1 MKPLVRM
8 LRRYV
13 VTAVAGVLLFLVVN
27 LALFLGVVFYYGRQM
42 VQQRQ
47 ISQIARLVTEKDG
60 TVTLDTDQPLDQ
72 LLDGWVWGMVL
83 DDGGHVIWRYRL
95 PAELD
100 RTYTVPEAVSFSR
113 WYLEDFPVMSY
124 RTDWGL
130 LVLGMP
136 PNSISRYNFYID
148 NQLFSTLI
156 HWTGPVLALELLAVL
171 LACLAAGWRTGRAMG
186 ELERGIEALAAGQT
200 VQLAERGVTA
210 DLARKLNAASS
221 HLNRQNRIIARRD
234 TARTNWIAGVSH
246 DIRTPLALI
255 MGYAEQM
262 EAKADLPPEDRRR
275 ASAIRTQSL
284 RIKALIE
291 DLNLTSKLQYN
302 AQPLRLTR
310 CRAGTLLRR
319 AVSDFCNDNEGR
331 EVALEMDR
339 AADQAVLEADE
350 AMLRRAFANLLG
362 NSARHN
368 PQGCAIRVQALLQPQ
383 EQPPRLCIIF
393 SDEGTGFPPTVLA
406 VLQGRAEPG
415 SQQPHILGL
424 HLVQQ
429 IVAAHG
435 GRTVFAQNQPKGA
448 RVTLCLPLAG
458 QGQDTPEPEKG

>member
-13 VTAVAGVLLFLVVN
+13 VTAVVGVLLFLVVN
-27 LALFLGVVFYYGRQM
+27 LALFLGVVFYYGREM
-42 VQQRQ
+42 VQQHQ
-47 ISQIARLVTEKDG
+47 ISQIARMVTEQDG
-60 TVTLDTDQPLDQ
+60 AVTLDTDQPLSR

-83 DDGGHVIWRYRL
+83 DDHGRVIWRYQL

-100 RTYTVPEAVSFSR
+100 RTYTIPEAVSFSR
-113 WYLEDFPVMSY
+113 WYLEDYPVMSY
-124 RTDWGL
+124 RTDCGL

-136 PNSISRYNFYID
+136 KNSISRYNFYID
-148 NQLFSTLI
+148 NQLFDTLI

-186 ELERGIEALAAGQT
+186 NLEQGIEALAAGRT
-200 VQLAERGVTA
+200 VQLAERGLTA

-221 HLNRQNRIIARRD
+221 HLTRQNRIIARRD

-262 EAKADLPPEDRRR
+262 EAEEGLTPEDRKR
-275 ASAIRTQSL
+275 AGAIRTQSL

-339 AADQAVLEADE
+339 TADQAVLRADE

-368 PQGCAIRVQALLQPQ
+368 PQGCTIRVRARMEMQ
-383 EQPPRLCIIF
+383 EQPPRLGIVF
-393 SDEGTGFPPTVLA
+393 SDMGRGFPPAVLA
-406 VLQGRAEPG
+406 VLQGRTEADGE
-415 SQQPHILGL
+415 QPHILGL

-435 GRTVFAQNQPKGA
+435 GRTVFGQNQPHGA
-448 RVTLCLPLAG
+448 AVTLYLPLA
-458 QGQDTPEPEKG
+458 DPEDADAET